1 MSKRTPPSHPQAR
14 RQIAALGIRL
24 RAARLRRKMTQPMLA
39 ERVGVSVPTIGKLED
54 GDPSTSLAT
63 MLRVLSALGLAA
75 DIDLL
80 AAQDTLGRSLQDS
93 ELKRAMPKRV
103 KINLLQTQKIP
114 DAEASLAP
122 IAASVGSAPA
132 GNLP

>member
-14 RQIAALGIRL
+14 RQIAALGTRL
-24 RAARLRRKMTQPMLA
+24 RTARLRRKMTQTMLA

-93 ELKRAMPKRV
+93 ELKRAMPKRA
-103 KINLLQTQKIP
+103 KKSSEPADIP
-114 DAEASLAP
+114 
-122 IAASVGSAPA
+122 AATNP
-132 GNLP
+132 P